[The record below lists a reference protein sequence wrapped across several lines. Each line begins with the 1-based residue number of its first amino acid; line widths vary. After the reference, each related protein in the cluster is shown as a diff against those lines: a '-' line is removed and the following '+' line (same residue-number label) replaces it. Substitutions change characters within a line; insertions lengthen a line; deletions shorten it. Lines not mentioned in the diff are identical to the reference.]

1 MVYGLITIFFEGCKL
16 GSSPSGATKK
26 QIKKIYIFF

>member
-1 MVYGLITIFFEGCKL
+1 MVYGLITLLFESSKL

-26 QIKKIYIFF
+26 YKNYEFH